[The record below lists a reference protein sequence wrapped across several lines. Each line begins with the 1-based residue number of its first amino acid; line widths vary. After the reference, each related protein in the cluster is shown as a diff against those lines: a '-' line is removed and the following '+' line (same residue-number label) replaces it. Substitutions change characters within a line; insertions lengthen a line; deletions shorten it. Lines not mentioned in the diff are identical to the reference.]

1 MKLEKIVVMAALLAS
16 GVARA
21 ASLEN
26 AEGDVRVNQG
36 PGFAAVQGSA
46 ELAPGDKIKL
56 GRKGAARLVY
66 DDQCT
71 VKLPAGS
78 LSTVARHSPCSFKA
92 IAGDKGDTYYV
103 PQGGPLCPPGTLDP
117 ACGAGDPWWLGAGA
131 LGLGGLA
138 AGALVATNSNNG
150 SSPVFPIIPP
160 VSP

>member
-1 MKLEKIVVMAALLAS
+1 MKLDKILIMAALLAS

-36 PGFAAVQGSA
+36 PGFVAAKGSA
-46 ELAPGDKIKL
+46 QLAPGDKIKV

-66 DDQCT
+66 DDKCAE
-71 VKLPAGS
+71 KLPAGS
-78 LSTVARHSPCSFKA
+78 LTTVARHSPCSF
-92 IAGDKGDTYYV
+92 IAADLPYTKGEPYV
-103 PQGGPLCPPGTLDP
+103 PLAEP
-117 ACGAGDPWWLGAGA
+117 GDPWGLGVGA

-138 AGALVATNSNNG
+138 AGLLIATNSSNG
-150 SSPVFPIIPP
+150 SQTVILP

>member
-1 MKLEKIVVMAALLAS
+1 MAALLAS

-36 PGFAAVQGSA
+36 PGFVAAKGSA
-46 ELAPGDKIKL
+46 ELAPGDKIKV

-78 LSTVARHSPCSFKA
+78 LTTVARHSPCSFKA
-92 IAGDKGDTYYV
+92 IAGDKGDAYYV
-103 PQGGPLCPPGTLDP
+103 PEG
-117 ACGAGDPWWLGAGA
+117 GDPWGLGVGA

-138 AGALVATNSNNG
+138 AGLLIATNSSNG
-150 SSPVFPIIPP
+150 SQTFSSNGSQTLVPIISP

>member
-1 MKLEKIVVMAALLAS
+1 MKLDKILVMAALLAS

-92 IAGDKGDTYYV
+92 IAGDKGCLLRSARRALRSV
-103 PQGGPLCPPGTLDP
+103 GGS
-117 ACGAGDPWWLGAGA
+117 AGDPWWLGVGA

-138 AGALVATNSNNG
+138 AGVLVATNSNNG
-150 SSPVFPIIPP
+150 SPRSSLLFRP
-160 VSP
+160 

>member
-1 MKLEKIVVMAALLAS
+1 MKRDKIFVVAALLAS

-36 PGFAAVQGSA
+36 PGFAAVQSSA
-46 ELAPGDKIKL
+46 ELAAGDKIKV

-66 DDQCT
+66 DDKCA

-78 LSTVARHSPCSFKA
+78 LTTVARHSPCSF
-92 IAGDKGDTYYV
+92 IAQDLPYTKGEPYV
-103 PQGGPLCPPGTLDP
+103 PL
-117 ACGAGDPWWLGAGA
+117 AEAGDPWWLGAGA
-131 LGLGGLA
+131 AALFGGGV
-138 AGALVATNSNNG
+138 AGALASTSSNG
-150 SSPVFPIIPP
+150 SSPPFFPIIPS